1 MVSDVYYNKND
12 TSFIGMEILDDE
24 KRPINHGPSKG
35 QFMVAERM
43 EELIGTPYLFGEE
56 FFPEFVLSLGD
67 NFYDSGISLKDAD
80 ERFLKVI
87 LFVF

>member
-12 TSFIGMEILDDE
+12 TSFIGMEILDE
-24 KRPINHGPSKG
+24 QKNPINHAPSKG
-35 QFMVAERM
+35 QMMVAERM
-43 EELIGTPYLFGEE
+43 KELIGNTKLFGEK